1 MQRLIG
7 RPATLQFRALELL
20 LHAQFHLRRAGL
32 VPDNGVEDEAHCGV
46 TIETPGFYD
55 AVHSGAVSTHRT
67 LIERLEPG
75 AALLAGGE
83 RVGADIVIYAT
94 GYALELD
101 FLATEVATRVFDD
114 DGCLRLYRNVLVP
127 SLPTL
132 GFVGFNSAIASP
144 LAAEL
149 AAHWLAA
156 CSGGRMTLPSAAAM
170 EAHIAAELDWRMQ
183 RWPESTRA
191 LRNACVGLQHRYMDR
206 LMREMGLRR
215 SCRGSAPR
223 CARCAPPTTPHCS
236 PARGRRGGRGTH
248 SHPSPPPPPPAAG

>member
-1 MQRLIG
+1 M
-7 RPATLQFRALELL
+7 
-20 LHAQFHLRRAGL
+20 
-32 VPDNGVEDEAHCGV
+32 PDNGVEDEAHCGV

-156 CSGGRMTLPSAAAM
+156 CWGGRMTLPSAAAM

-191 LRNACVGLQHRYMDR
+191 LRNACVGLQHHYMDS
-206 LMREMGLRR
+206 LMREMGHAPKLPGIRAALRAMRPADYAALLAAPRPARASAGPLDEVAVAVHAVDGGEHARPARTTASQRR
-215 SCRGSAPR
+215 SA
-223 CARCAPPTTPHCS
+223 
-236 PARGRRGGRGTH
+236 
-248 SHPSPPPPPPAAG
+248 